1 LFIQFDLLLEVGLDL
16 ELLGD
21 SLVERLL
28 EVSLELDRLPCPLR
42 LVFQVA
48 HELIL
53 VKVVDLYV
61 QLAVHV

>member
-1 LFIQFDLLLEVGLDL
+1 MFIQFDLLLEVGLDL

-28 EVSLELDRLPCPLR
+28 EVSLELDRLPSSLR